1 MLISDSKRFIF
12 IHIPRT
18 AGFSVHQALQP
29 WVDHQ
34 NLDFSKA
41 RWEKDY
47 PHYTA
52 REIREI
58 AGKETLQEYFK
69 FAFVRNPWD
78 RMLSRY
84 SYLKKFNDRPHEP
97 LNPRGYYPPGTL
109 SFLQWLKGGE
119 PHGVHPLDLR
129 PQKKWLVDDSGH
141 IGVDFV
147 GRFETLEA
155 DFETICQKIGLSL
168 ALPHVN
174 RSDHGHY
181 REYYDPEGRDIVAGI
196 FREDIKTWSY
206 QF

>member
-34 NLDFSKA
+34 NLDFRKA

-84 SYLKKFNDRPHEP
+84 SYLKKFNDHPHEP
-97 LNPRGYYPPGTL
+97 FNPRGYYPPGTL

-129 PQKKWLVDDSGH
+129 PQKKWLVDVSGQ

-181 REYYDPEGRDIVAGI
+181 REYYDPEGRDVVARI

>member
-1 MLISDSKRFIF
+1 MLVSDSKRFIF

-18 AGFSVHQALQP
+18 AGFSVRRALKP
-29 WVDHQ
+29 WVDCQ

-47 PHYTA
+47 PHYTT
-52 REIREI
+52 REVRQIV
-58 AGKETLQEYFK
+58 GKRRFQKYFK
-69 FAFVRNPWD
+69 FVFVRNPWD
-78 RMLSRY
+78 RVLSRY
-84 SYLKKFNDRPHEP
+84 FYLKNFNGRPNEP

-119 PHGVHPLDLR
+119 SHGVHPLDLR
-129 PQKKWLVDDSGH
+129 PQKEWLVDDSGH

-155 DFETICQKIGLSL
+155 DFETICQKIALSL
-168 ALPHVN
+168 VLPHVN

-181 REYYDPEGRDIVAGI
+181 REYYDQEGRHFVARI
-196 FREDIKTWSY
+196 FSDDIKTWSY